1 MLKNLQAPQTIFG
14 LKLKILVLMLMQ
26 LVGTIFLV
34 MFITK
39 FFPDK
44 IQFMIQLVMILA
56 LVVIYIFLTVNIF
69 QGKEWSK
76 RALTYTTYMLVLLA
90 MIFPILSTLLIQ
102 YGFLVPSSKF
112 FINNITIA
120 EEVLT
125 FQKLWASLLV
135 LFSSALILNVL
146 RKYTLF
152 KLWDKSVLGRR
163 EHIYDKMSL
172 GNSFV
177 LGVFLTI
184 IFYTILVMLP
194 SDIDLFQ
201 NLKKL
206 FFGSHIIYYLI
217 MIVFFWILAILID
230 EYVASNY
237 NRKLIVEI
245 NNFFKQQDMYT
256 IRHSE
261 LLELQVAFEKEF
273 APVTHTAMT
282 YKVDYLLKH
291 IELDKSNADILMERL
306 AEIEFQAQEYTQG
319 FLHTLLWSL
328 PLLGFMG
335 TILGIIDTVGTFS
348 DVLGKGK
355 NAESLIESLG
365 GLSLAFETTLLGLIS
380 SLIATYFFSIIRRTN
395 DQNSVTLSQLYE
407 DEIISKLAK

>member
-1 MLKNLQAPQTIFG
+1 MLKNTQAPQTIFG
-14 LKLKILVLMLMQ
+14 LKLKLLVIMVMQ
-26 LVGTIFLV
+26 LVGTVLLV
-34 MFITK
+34 MYITK
-39 FFPDK
+39 FFPETM
-44 IQFMIQLVMILA
+44 QFMIQLVTILA

-69 QGKEWSK
+69 QGKAWSK
-76 RALTYTTYMLVLLA
+76 KALTYTTYVLVLLA
-90 MIFPILSTLLIQ
+90 IIFPIISTLLIQ
-102 YGFLVPSSKF
+102 YRFLDPSSKF

-125 FQKLWASLLV
+125 FDKLWASLLI
-135 LFSSALILNVL
+135 LFASALILSML

-177 LGVFLTI
+177 LGIFLTI
-184 IFYTILVMLP
+184 IFYTILTMLP
-194 SDIDLFQ
+194 SSIDLFQ

-206 FFGSHIIYYLI
+206 FFGNHIIYYLI
-217 MIVFFWILAILID
+217 MIVFFWIMAILID
-230 EYVASNY
+230 EYVTAKY
-237 NRKLIVEI
+237 NRNLIVEI

-261 LLELQVAFEKEF
+261 LLELQIAFEKEF
-273 APVTHTAMT
+273 APVTHSAIT
-282 YKVDYLLKH
+282 YKVDYLLKN
-291 IELDKSNADILMERL
+291 IELNKGNADILMERL

-348 DVLGKGK
+348 EVIGKGK
-355 NAESLIESLG
+355 NANSLIESLG

>member
-1 MLKNLQAPQTIFG
+1 MLKNTQAPQTIFG
-14 LKLKILVLMLMQ
+14 LKLKLLVIMVMQ
-26 LVGTIFLV
+26 LVGTVLLV
-34 MFITK
+34 MYIAK
-39 FFPDK
+39 FFPETNRF
-44 IQFMIQLVMILA
+44 IIQLVTILA

-69 QGKEWSK
+69 QGKAWSK
-76 RALTYTTYMLVLLA
+76 KALTYTTYVLVLLA
-90 MIFPILSTLLIQ
+90 IIFPIISTLLIQ
-102 YGFLVPSSKF
+102 YGFLDPSSKF

-125 FQKLWASLLV
+125 FDKLWASLLI
-135 LFSSALILNVL
+135 LFASALILNML

-177 LGVFLTI
+177 LGIFLTI
-184 IFYTILVMLP
+184 IFYTILTMLP
-194 SDIDLFQ
+194 SSIDLFQ

-206 FFGSHIIYYLI
+206 FFGNHIIYYLI
-217 MIVFFWILAILID
+217 MIVFFWIIAILID
-230 EYVASNY
+230 EYVTAKY
-237 NRKLIVEI
+237 NRNLIVEI

-261 LLELQVAFEKEF
+261 LLELQIAFEKEF
-273 APVTHTAMT
+273 APVTHSAIT
-282 YKVDYLLKH
+282 YKVNYLLKN
-291 IELDKSNADILMERL
+291 IELDKGNADILMERL

-348 DVLGKGK
+348 EVIGKGK
-355 NAESLIESLG
+355 NANSLIESLG

>member
-1 MLKNLQAPQTIFG
+1 MLKNIQAPQTIFG
-14 LKLKILVLMLMQ
+14 LKLKLLFIMIMQ
-26 LVGTIFLV
+26 LVGTILLV
-34 MFITK
+34 MFVSK
-39 FFPDK
+39 FFPETMR
-44 IQFMIQLVMILA
+44 FMIQLVSILA
-56 LVVIYIFLTVNIF
+56 LVVMYIFLIVNIF
-69 QGKEWSK
+69 QGKAWSK
-76 RALTYTTYMLVLLA
+76 KALTYTTYILALLA
-90 MIFPILSTLLIQ
+90 IIFPIISTLLIQ
-102 YGFLVPSSKF
+102 YGFLDPSSKF
-112 FINNITIA
+112 FIHNITLA
-120 EEVLT
+120 KEVLT

-135 LFSSALILNVL
+135 LFSSALILNML

-177 LGVFLTI
+177 LGIFLTI
-184 IFYTILVMLP
+184 IFYTILIMLP
-194 SDIDLFQ
+194 SSIELFQ

-217 MIVFFWILAILID
+217 MIVFFWVLAILID
-230 EYVASNY
+230 EYATAKY
-237 NRKLIVEI
+237 NRKLILEI
-245 NNFFKQQDMYT
+245 NNFFRQQDMYT

-261 LLELQVAFEKEF
+261 LLELQVEFEKEF
-273 APVTHTAMT
+273 APVTHTAIT
-282 YKVDYLLKH
+282 YKINYLLRH
-291 IELDKSNADILMERL
+291 IELDKNNADTLMERL

-348 DVLGKGK
+348 NVLGKEK

-380 SLIATYFFSIIRRTN
+380 SLIATYFFSIIRRAN

>member
-1 MLKNLQAPQTIFG
+1 MLKNTQAPQTIFG
-14 LKLKILVLMLMQ
+14 LKLKLLVIMVMQ
-26 LVGTIFLV
+26 LVGTVLLV
-34 MFITK
+34 MYITK
-39 FFPDK
+39 FFPETM
-44 IQFMIQLVMILA
+44 QFMIQLVTILA

-69 QGKEWSK
+69 QGKAWSK
-76 RALTYTTYMLVLLA
+76 KALTYTTYVLVLLA
-90 MIFPILSTLLIQ
+90 IIFPIVSTLLIQ
-102 YGFLVPSSKF
+102 YGFLDPSSKF

-125 FQKLWASLLV
+125 FDKLWASLLI
-135 LFSSALILNVL
+135 LFASALILNML

-177 LGVFLTI
+177 LGIFLTI
-184 IFYTILVMLP
+184 IFYTILTMLP
-194 SDIDLFQ
+194 SSIDLFQ

-206 FFGSHIIYYLI
+206 FFGNHIIYYLI
-217 MIVFFWILAILID
+217 MIVFFWIMAILID
-230 EYVASNY
+230 EYVTAKY
-237 NRKLIVEI
+237 NRNLIVEI

-261 LLELQVAFEKEF
+261 LLELQIAFEKEF
-273 APVTHTAMT
+273 APVTHSAIT
-282 YKVDYLLKH
+282 YKVDYLLKN
-291 IELDKSNADILMERL
+291 IELNKGNADILMERL

-348 DVLGKGK
+348 EVIGKGK
-355 NAESLIESLG
+355 NANSLIESLG